1 MLRVY
6 HYFSVR
12 INVYVQ
18 KPKSSLIS
26 LCTILSFKSK
36 GFMLYLQVITC
47 SDDKKKKIGSKYG
60 KITTTQEQV

>member
-1 MLRVY
+1 MQEIMLRVY

-47 SDDKKKKIGSKYG
+47 SDDKKKKNWI
-60 KITTTQEQV
+60 